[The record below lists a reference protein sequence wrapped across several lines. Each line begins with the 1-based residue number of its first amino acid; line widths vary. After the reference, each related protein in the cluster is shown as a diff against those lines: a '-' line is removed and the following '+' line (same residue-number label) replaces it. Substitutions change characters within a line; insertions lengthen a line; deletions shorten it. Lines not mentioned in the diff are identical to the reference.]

1 MTSRGSSTDR
11 AGLICFPNA
20 TIRLTMANRSNVLRA
35 SRSMRGTVTTP
46 PGSRASSSL
55 RSSRAVAVRARHLLA
70 VNLRTA
76 RAAQLLKLGVERL
89 PVAADAGVAEGA
101 VLRFSSGHI
110 LCKP

>member
-1 MTSRGSSTDR
+1 VTSRGSPTDR

-46 PGSRASSSL
+46 PGARASS
-55 RSSRAVAVRARHLLA
+55 REEFAAVAVRARHLLA

-76 RAAQLLKLGVERL
+76 RAAQLLKLGFERL

>member
-1 MTSRGSSTDR
+1 LLPERHDPLDDGKQAECAARQPVDACHR
-11 AGLICFPNA
+11 HYVAGGEGVEQFQEFA
-20 TIRLTMANRSNVLRA
+20 
-35 SRSMRGTVTTP
+35 
-46 PGSRASSSL
+46 
-55 RSSRAVAVRARHLLA
+55 AVAVRARHLLA